1 MSLFLLFTGKVILN
15 IKLISIVCGCQNF
28 YSASARQLLTRYIPA
43 GTRIQALAW
52 KLASPHITDYI
63 TLAVTTPDNQRHWIE
78 PIFRGRLS
86 LADTIVLV
94 HRLGLVNA
102 AEIVTVVDPWQY
114 PEDATTV
121 APGIR
126 NYIQRAVDKAAHAGK
141 NILDWTDESKTG
153 YLVSPL
159 LSRNRPCLVRI
170 SKAKSGS
177 TSVMPVLPASP
188 PTALA
193 MPGLTPAPTEPAI
206 VQLLAPVL
214 AEGTPPPC
222 LIHEPTTSRCF

>member
-1 MSLFLLFTGKVILN
+1 MI
-15 IKLISIVCGCQNF
+15 
-28 YSASARQLLTRYIPA
+28 
-43 GTRIQALAW
+43 AW
-52 KLASPHITDYI
+52 ELASPHVTEYVNI
-63 TLAVTTPDNQRHWIE
+63 AVTTPDNQRHWIQ

-94 HRLGLVNA
+94 HRLGIVHA
-102 AEIVTVVDPWQY
+102 AEIVAVVDPWQY
-114 PEDATTV
+114 PEETMA
-121 APGIR
+121 AGPGIKR
-126 NYIQRAVDKAAHAGK
+126 YIQRAVDTATHAGK

-193 MPGLTPAPTEPAI
+193 TPGPMAQLSEPAI

-214 AEGTPPPC
+214 APPPPPC